1 MITLFHM
8 FRRLEERL
16 NIFKQ
21 KHRNIFFKKTQIRLM
36 RIKTTKYEMK
46 NTLAGMNHCF
56 KHYRKKDSGL
66 EGTGIETKIKHGEKY
81 IFLMNRSSVS

>member
-1 MITLFHM
+1 
-8 FRRLEERL
+8 
-16 NIFKQ
+16 
-21 KHRNIFFKKTQIRLM
+21 M
-36 RIKTTKYEMK
+36 RIKTAKYEMK